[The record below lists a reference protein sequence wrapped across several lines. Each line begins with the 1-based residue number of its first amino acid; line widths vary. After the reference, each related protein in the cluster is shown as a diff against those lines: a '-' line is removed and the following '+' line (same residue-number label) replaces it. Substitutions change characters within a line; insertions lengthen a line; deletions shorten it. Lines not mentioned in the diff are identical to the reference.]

1 MHGRVELTS
10 SVEELFTAPGLI
22 VLNSKGQ
29 SMWRNFIACSGA
41 FVSLALASPAYS
53 QAVPT
58 SVGTR
63 ATAGTYD
70 FDVSN
75 GSVVVDALIT
85 TNASGHATAISAWST
100 ARIRSPVFRAMR
112 ARTTICTSRERG
124 SRSGDYRS
132 RPPPSAISTSTIRV
146 KATTAFSAV
155 TPTSTVM
162 PMASPQRPK
171 SRRSRNPPPG

>member
-1 MHGRVELTS
+1 MHGRVELTR

-75 GSVVVDALIT
+75 GSGMRSSPRTRLAMRRR
-85 TNASGHATAISAWST
+85 SRAWST